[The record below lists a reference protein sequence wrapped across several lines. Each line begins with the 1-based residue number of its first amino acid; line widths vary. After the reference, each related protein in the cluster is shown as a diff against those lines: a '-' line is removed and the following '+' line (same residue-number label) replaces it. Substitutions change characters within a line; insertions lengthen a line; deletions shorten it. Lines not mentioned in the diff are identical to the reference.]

1 MNDSMPQSMQRPF
14 QVSFQAGLVM
24 PALCLALFGL
34 VMVSS
39 ATLAGSVESP
49 STLAVPLRHTFYLLA
64 ALAAFLVVAHVP
76 LETWRVLRVPLMLL
90 AIIMCA
96 VVLVIGVN
104 VNGATRWISLG
115 PVSVQPIELV
125 KWVAIVYVA
134 ASLSRHA
141 SPQGLP
147 IKAYVQPIMLFAM
160 LCGLLLLQP
169 DFGGMVLLLLVVLA
183 MTFLAGMR
191 IHHLLAAGV
200 AALAGLGTL
209 AVSASYRLD
218 RILSFMNPWESATGE
233 GYQSVQAQIAFGR
246 GEFFGLG
253 LGDGV
258 QKLAYLPESHNDFIL
273 AVVAEEL
280 GLFGI
285 LAVVVLFAFLI
296 FHVLRVGRRVWCDND
311 PYPALLAWGVG
322 LAIGLQ
328 ALINYGVNLG
338 VLPTKGLTLP
348 LISYGGNSL
357 IATAAMLGLVA
368 RVEMETDI
376 EEAGDDD

>member
-1 MNDSMPQSMQRPF
+1 MMRSEGQSFAP
-14 QVSFQAGLVM
+14 GLVI

-39 ATLAGSVESP
+39 ATLAGSLDSP
-49 STLAVPLRHTFYLLA
+49 STLSVPIRHSLYLAL
-64 ALAAFLVVAHVP
+64 ALAAFLLVARVP
-76 LETWRVLRVPLMLL
+76 LETWRVLRVPLMCL
-90 AIIMCA
+90 AILMC
-96 VVLVIGVN
+96 VLVLVLGVN
-104 VNGATRWISLG
+104 VKGATRWLAFG
-115 PVSVQPIELV
+115 PISVQPIEV
-125 KWVAIVYVA
+125 TKWLAIVYMA
-134 ASLSRHA
+134 ATLSRYA
-141 SPQGLP
+141 DPRGLP
-147 IKAYVQPIMLFAM
+147 IRAYVQPVALLSI

-169 DFGGMVLLLLVVLA
+169 DFGGMVLLLLVVFA

-191 IHHLLAAGV
+191 IHHLLAAG
-200 AALAGLGTL
+200 AAAATALGAL

-218 RILSFMNPWESATGE
+218 RLLSFMNPWEFATGE

-280 GLFGI
+280 GFLGT
-285 LAVVVLFAFLI
+285 LAVALLFAGLLA
-296 FHVLRVGRRVWCDND
+296 HVLRAGKRAWRDDD

-322 LAIGLQ
+322 VAIGLQ

-368 RVEMETDI
+368 RVEMETGSRD
-376 EEAGDDD
+376 ADDDG

>member
-1 MNDSMPQSMQRPF
+1 MSEAVRQSFYP
-14 QVSFQAGLVM
+14 VHPGLAL

-39 ATLAGSVESP
+39 ATLAGSIESP
-49 STLAVPLRHTFYLLA
+49 STLAVPLRHAIYLLVS
-64 ALAAFLVVAHVP
+64 LAAFFVVARVP
-76 LETWRVLRVPLMLL
+76 LDTWRVLRVPLMLL
-90 AIIMCA
+90 AIVMCA
-96 VVLVIGVN
+96 FVLMIGVN
-104 VNGATRWISLG
+104 VKGATRWISLG
-115 PVSVQPIELV
+115 PISIQPIEVV
-125 KWVAIVYVA
+125 KWVAVVYIA

-141 SPQGLP
+141 SPSGLP
-147 IKAYVQPIMLFAM
+147 IKAYAQPIILFAM

-169 DFGGMVLLLLVVLA
+169 DFGGMVLILLVVLA

-200 AALAGLGTL
+200 AAAAGLGAL
-209 AVSASYRLD
+209 SVSASYRLD
-218 RILSFMNPWESATGE
+218 RLLSFMNPWDFATGE

-273 AVVAEEL
+273 AVIAEEL
-280 GLFGI
+280 GLLGT
-285 LAVVVLFAFLI
+285 LAVVLLFACLI
-296 FHVLRVGRRVWCDND
+296 FHVLRAGKRAWRDDD

-348 LISYGGNSL
+348 LVSYGGNSL

-368 RVEMETDI
+368 RVETETAFAEQDGYDCGG
-376 EEAGDDD
+376 EG

>member
-1 MNDSMPQSMQRPF
+1 MMTKGAQSYFPG
-14 QVSFQAGLVM
+14 VAL

-39 ATLAGSVESP
+39 ATLAGSIESP
-49 STLAVPLRHTFYLLA
+49 STLSVPLKHSIYLA
-64 ALAAFLVVAHVP
+64 IAVMVFFLVTRVP

-90 AIIMCA
+90 AILMCM
-96 VVLVIGVN
+96 VVLVVGVN
-104 VNGATRWISLG
+104 VNGATRWIALG
-115 PVSVQPIELV
+115 PISVQPIEIA
-125 KWVAIVYVA
+125 KWIAIVYLA
-134 ASLSRHA
+134 ATLARYA
-141 SPQGLP
+141 NPKGLP
-147 IKAYVQPIMLFAM
+147 FRAYLQPAVLFAM
-160 LCGLLLLQP
+160 LSGLLLLQP
-169 DFGGMVLLLLVVLA
+169 DFGGMVLLLLVVFA

-191 IHHLLAAGV
+191 IHHLLAAGAAAA
-200 AALAGLGTL
+200 AALGAF
-209 AVSASYRLD
+209 AVSAPYRMD
-218 RILSFMNPWESATGE
+218 RLLSFLNPWEVATGE

-280 GLFGI
+280 GFFGTV
-285 LAVVVLFAFLI
+285 AVVLLFAWLLS
-296 FHVLRVGRRVWCDND
+296 HVLKVGRCAWQDDD

-322 LAIGLQ
+322 VAIGLQ

-368 RVEMETDI
+368 RVEMEMNM
-376 EEAGDDD
+376 EAKSPEVDDDG

>member
-1 MNDSMPQSMQRPF
+1 
-14 QVSFQAGLVM
+14 
-24 PALCLALFGL
+24 
-34 VMVSS
+34 
-39 ATLAGSVESP
+39 
-49 STLAVPLRHTFYLLA
+49 
-64 ALAAFLVVAHVP
+64 
-76 LETWRVLRVPLMLL
+76 
-90 AIIMCA
+90 
-96 VVLVIGVN
+96 
-104 VNGATRWISLG
+104 
-115 PVSVQPIELV
+115 
-125 KWVAIVYVA
+125 
-134 ASLSRHA
+134 
-141 SPQGLP
+141 
-147 IKAYVQPIMLFAM
+147 
-160 LCGLLLLQP
+160 
-169 DFGGMVLLLLVVLA
+169 
-183 MTFLAGMR
+183 MTVLAGMR

>member
-1 MNDSMPQSMQRPF
+1 MSARERQSFEP
-14 QVSFQAGLVM
+14 GLVL
-24 PALCLALFGL
+24 PALGLALFGL

-39 ATLAGSVESP
+39 ATLAGSIESP
-49 STLAVPLRHTFYLLA
+49 STLSVPLRHSMYLLLA
-64 ALAAFLVVAHVP
+64 AVVFLLLARVP
-76 LETWRVLRVPLMLL
+76 LETWRVLRVPLMLFAL
-90 AIIMCA
+90 IMCA
-96 VVLVIGVN
+96 LVLVIGVN
-104 VNGATRWISLG
+104 VKGATRWIALG
-115 PVSVQPIELV
+115 PISVQPIEIV
-125 KWVAIVYVA
+125 KWIAIVYVA
-134 ASLSRHA
+134 ASLSRHVDA
-141 SPQGLP
+141 KGLP
-147 IKAYVQPIMLFAM
+147 AKAYVQPMILFSM

-191 IHHLLAAGV
+191 IHHLLAAG
-200 AALAGLGTL
+200 AAAATGLGAL

-218 RILSFMNPWESATGE
+218 RLLSFMNPWDFATGE

-280 GLFGI
+280 GLFGT
-285 LAVVVLFAFLI
+285 LAVLLLFAGLLA
-296 FHVLRVGRRVWCDND
+296 HVLRVGKRAWRDED

-322 LAIGLQ
+322 VAIGLQ

-368 RVEMETDI
+368 RVQMETADG
-376 EEAGDDD
+376 EADDDG

>member
-1 MNDSMPQSMQRPF
+1 MSETMRQSLHP
-14 QVSFQAGLVM
+14 GLVM

-39 ATLAGSVESP
+39 ATLAGSIESP
-49 STLAVPLRHTFYLLA
+49 STLSVTLRHALYLLA
-64 ALAAFLVVAHVP
+64 ALAAFLVVAQVP
-76 LETWRVLRVPLMLL
+76 LEIWRVLRVPLMLL

-96 VVLVIGVN
+96 VVLMVGVN
-104 VNGATRWISLG
+104 VKGATRWISLG
-115 PVSVQPIELV
+115 PISLQPIEVV
-125 KWVAIVYVA
+125 KWVAIVYIA
-134 ASLSRHA
+134 ASLSRHVT
-141 SPQGLP
+141 PHGLP
-147 IKAYVQPIMLFAM
+147 IKAYVQPIILFTM

-183 MTFLAGMR
+183 ITFLAGMR
-191 IHHLLAAGV
+191 IHHLLAAGAV
-200 AALAGLGTL
+200 ALAGLGVL

-218 RILSFMNPWESATGE
+218 RLLSFMNPWDFATGE

-273 AVVAEEL
+273 AVIAEEL
-280 GLFGI
+280 GLVGT
-285 LAVVVLFAFLI
+285 LAVVLLFACLI
-296 FHVLRVGRRVWCDND
+296 FHVLRAGRRAWRDDD

-322 LAIGLQ
+322 IAIGLQ

-348 LISYGGNSL
+348 LVSYGGNSL
-357 IATAAMLGLVA
+357 IATAAMLALVA
-368 RVEMETDI
+368 RVEMETGCS
-376 EEAGDDD
+376 EVGDDG